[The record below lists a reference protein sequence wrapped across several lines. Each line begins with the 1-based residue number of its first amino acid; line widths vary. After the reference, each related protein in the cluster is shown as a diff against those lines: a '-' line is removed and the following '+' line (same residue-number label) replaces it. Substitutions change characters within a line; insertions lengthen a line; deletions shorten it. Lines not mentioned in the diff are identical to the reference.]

1 MRWATAISERD
12 DTDRALEEV
21 LTILSRR
28 LEGPAQLALL
38 FATPDHQDAF
48 DELGARVLA
57 GTRASRLLGCSGSGV
72 LAGGREVE
80 QRPALAVMAGVLP
93 ETRIESL
100 HVEASQLPESPHDW
114 HRRLRMTPEDQ
125 PQLLLLGDP
134 FAFDPEAAIA
144 SLEAAYPG
152 APIVGGMAS
161 GGLLPRTN
169 ALFVDA
175 TTHRSGG
182 AVLALSGNVRI
193 DPVIAQGCRPVGDTM
208 LVTSC
213 DGHVIHALDSAPP
226 GEVLQR
232 LAESLAP
239 EDLELLRDSL
249 FLGVEMKNQREYAAG
264 DFLIRN
270 ILGLQADGHA
280 LAVATLVERWQ
291 AVQFH
296 LRDDVASR
304 QDLEAQLE
312 RFREQAPTPPR
323 AALLFSCVGR
333 GAQLYGEPHH
343 DSRRFQE
350 IVGEMPLAG
359 FFCNGEIGPV
369 GGRTYLHGYTSA
381 FAMIGPRSTIR
392 S

>member
-1 MRWATAISERD
+1 
-12 DTDRALEEV
+12 
-21 LTILSRR
+21 
-28 LEGPAQLALL
+28 
-38 FATPDHQDAF
+38 
-48 DELGARVLA
+48 
-57 GTRASRLLGCSGSGV
+57 
-72 LAGGREVE
+72 
-80 QRPALAVMAGVLP
+80 
-93 ETRIESL
+93 
-100 HVEASQLPESPHDW
+100 
-114 HRRLRMTPEDQ
+114 
-125 PQLLLLGDP
+125 
-134 FAFDPEAAIA
+134 
-144 SLEAAYPG
+144 
-152 APIVGGMAS
+152 
-161 GGLLPRTN
+161 
-169 ALFVDA
+169 
-175 TTHRSGG
+175 G